1 VGDAASAG
9 WQVTLWSHMACRL
22 P

>member
-1 VGDAASAG
+1 VADNSM
-9 WQVTLWSHMACRL
+9 WSHMACRL